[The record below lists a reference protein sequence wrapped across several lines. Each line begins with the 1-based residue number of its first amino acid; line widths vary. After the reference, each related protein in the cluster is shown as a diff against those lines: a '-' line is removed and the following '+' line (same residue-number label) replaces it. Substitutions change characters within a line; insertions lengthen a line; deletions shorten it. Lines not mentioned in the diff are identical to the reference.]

1 MADIN
6 ELKYT
11 YSLRI
16 ADNAWI
22 LSHRLSEWCSN
33 GPFLE
38 EDLALTNIALDLI
51 GRAQAFYNYA
61 AEIEGKGRTADDLAY
76 RRNERQYYNNLLVEM
91 PNGSFADTISR
102 QFYVSVFEY
111 YFFMSLQNSKDET
124 FAALASKTLKEV
136 KYHMT
141 HAADWMVRLGDGTKE
156 SHNKMQQAVDELWMY
171 TGELFEADE
180 TDSMLSE
187 QAIGVD
193 TLSLQSLWETH
204 ISDVLE
210 EATLKVPTAEYMQT
224 GGRQGIHTEQLG
236 HMLGEMQ
243 YLQRAYPDAKW

>member
-6 ELKYT
+6 QVKYT

-61 AEIEGKGRTADDLAY
+61 AELEGKGKTADDLAY

-91 PNGSFADTISR
+91 PNGNFADTIAR
-102 QFYVSVFEY
+102 QWYISVYEY

-124 FAALASKTLKEV
+124 FAALAAKTLKEV
-136 KYHMT
+136 KYHMA
-141 HAADWMVRLGDGTKE
+141 HATYWVVRLGDGTEE
-156 SHNKMQQAVDELWMY
+156 SHNKIQQAIDSLWMY

-180 TDSMLSE
+180 TDNLLSE
-187 QAIGVD
+187 QGIGVNSQ
-193 TLSLQSLWETH
+193 SLQSLWETH
-204 ISDVLE
+204 ISEVLE
-210 EATLKVPTAEYMQT
+210 EATLKVPEAGYMQT
-224 GGRQGIHTEQLG
+224 GGRQGIHTEHLG

>member
-11 YSLRI
+11 YSLRL

-61 AEIEGKGRTADDLAY
+61 AELEGKGRTADDWAY
-76 RRNERQYYNNLLVEM
+76 RRNERQYYNNLLAEM
-91 PNGSFADTISR
+91 PNGNFADTIAR
-102 QFYVSVFEY
+102 QLFMSVYEY

-124 FAALASKTLKEV
+124 FAALAAKTLKEV
-136 KYHMT
+136 KYHIV
-141 HAADWMVRLGDGTKE
+141 HAADWVVRLGDGTAE
-156 SHNKMQQAVDELWMY
+156 SHNKIQQAINGLWMY
-171 TGELFEADE
+171 TGELFDTDE
-180 TDSMLSE
+180 TDIMLSE
-187 QAIGVD
+187 QGIGVD
-193 TLSLQSLWETH
+193 NQSLQTLWETH
-204 ISDVLE
+204 ISEVLE
-210 EATLKVPTAEYMQT
+210 EATLKIPEAEYMQT
-224 GGRQGIHTEQLG
+224 GGRQGIHTEHLG
-236 HMLGEMQ
+236 RMLGEMQ

>member
-11 YSLRI
+11 YSLRL

-61 AEIEGKGRTADDLAY
+61 AELEGKGRTADDLAY
-76 RRNERQYYNNLLVEM
+76 RRNERQYYNNLLAEM
-91 PNGSFADTISR
+91 PNGNFADTIAR
-102 QFYVSVFEY
+102 QLFMSVYEY

-124 FAALASKTLKEV
+124 FAALAAKTLKEV
-136 KYHMT
+136 KYHIV
-141 HAADWMVRLGDGTKE
+141 HAADWVVRLGDGTEE
-156 SHNKMQQAVDELWMY
+156 SHDKIQQAINGLWMY
-171 TGELFEADE
+171 TGELFDTDE
-180 TDSMLSE
+180 TDIMLSE
-187 QAIGVD
+187 QGIGVD
-193 TLSLQSLWETH
+193 SQSLQTLWETH
-204 ISDVLE
+204 ISEVLE
-210 EATLKVPTAEYMQT
+210 EATLKIPEAEYMQT
-224 GGRQGIHTEQLG
+224 GGRQGIHTEHLG
-236 HMLGEMQ
+236 RMLGEMQ

>member
-11 YSLRI
+11 YSLRM

-61 AEIEGKGRTADDLAY
+61 AELEGKGRTADDLAY
-76 RRNERQYYNNLLVEM
+76 RRNERQYYNNLLVEI
-91 PNGSFADTISR
+91 PNGNFADTIAR
-102 QFYVSVFEY
+102 QLYISVYEY

-124 FAALASKTLKEV
+124 FAALAAKTLKEV
-136 KYHMT
+136 KYHMA
-141 HAADWMVRLGDGTKE
+141 HAADWVVRLGDGTEE
-156 SHNKMQQAVDELWMY
+156 SHTKMQHAVDTLWMY
-171 TGELFEADE
+171 TGELFDTDE
-180 TDSMLSE
+180 TDTMLSE
-187 QAIGVD
+187 QGIGVD
-193 TLSLQSLWETH
+193 SQSLQPLWETH
-204 ISDVLE
+204 INEVLE
-210 EATLKVPTAEYMQT
+210 EATLKKPEAEYMQT
-224 GGRQGIHTEQLG
+224 GGRQGIHTEHLG

>member
-6 ELKYT
+6 QLKYT
-11 YSLRI
+11 YSLRL
-16 ADNAWI
+16 ADNAWV

-61 AEIEGKGRTADDLAY
+61 AELEGKGKTADDLAY
-76 RRNERQYYNNLLVEM
+76 RRNERQYYNNLLAEM
-91 PNGSFADTISR
+91 PNGNFADTIAR
-102 QFYVSVFEY
+102 QLFMSVYEY

-124 FAALASKTLKEV
+124 FAALAAKTLKEI
-136 KYHMT
+136 KYHMA
-141 HAADWMVRLGDGTKE
+141 HAADWVVRLGDGTEE
-156 SHNKMQQAVDELWMY
+156 SRKKMQQAIDNLWMY
-171 TGELFEADE
+171 TGELFD
-180 TDSMLSE
+180 TDDTDNLLSE
-187 QAIGVD
+187 QSIGVD
-193 TLSLQSLWETH
+193 SQSLQTLWETH
-204 ISDVLE
+204 ISEVLE
-210 EATLKVPTAEYMQT
+210 EATLKIPEAEYMQT
-224 GGRQGIHTEQLG
+224 GGRQGIHTEHLG

>member
-11 YSLRI
+11 YSLRL
-16 ADNAWI
+16 ADNAWV

-61 AEIEGKGRTADDLAY
+61 AELEGKGRTADDLAY
-76 RRNERQYYNNLLVEM
+76 RRNERQYYNNLLAEM
-91 PNGSFADTISR
+91 PNGNFADTIAR
-102 QFYVSVFEY
+102 QLFMSVYEY

-124 FAALASKTLKEV
+124 FAALAAKTLKEV
-136 KYHMT
+136 KYHMA
-141 HAADWMVRLGDGTKE
+141 HAADWVVRLGDGTEE
-156 SHNKMQQAVDELWMY
+156 SHNKMQQAIDELWMY

-180 TDSMLSE
+180 TDNLLSE
-187 QAIGVD
+187 QSIGVD

-204 ISDVLE
+204 ISEVLE
-210 EATLKVPTAEYMQT
+210 EATLKIPEAEYMQT
-224 GGRQGIHTEQLG
+224 GGRQGIHTEYLG

>member
-11 YSLRI
+11 YSLRL
-16 ADNAWI
+16 ADNAWV
-22 LSHRLSEWCSN
+22 LSHGLSEWCSN

-61 AEIEGKGRTADDLAY
+61 AELEGKGWTADDLAY
-76 RRNERQYYNNLLVEM
+76 RRNERQYYNNLLAEM
-91 PNGSFADTISR
+91 PNGNFADTIAR
-102 QFYVSVFEY
+102 QLFMSVYEY

-124 FAALASKTLKEV
+124 FAALAAKTLKEV
-136 KYHMT
+136 KYHMA
-141 HAADWMVRLGDGTKE
+141 HAADWVVRLGDGTAE
-156 SHNKMQQAVDELWMY
+156 SHNKMQQAIDELWMY

-180 TDSMLSE
+180 TDNLLSE
-187 QAIGVD
+187 QSIGVD

-204 ISDVLE
+204 ISEVLE
-210 EATLKVPTAEYMQT
+210 EATLKIPEAEYMQT
-224 GGRQGIHTEQLG
+224 GGRQGIHTEYLG

>member
-1 MADIN
+1 MVNIH

-11 YSLRI
+11 YSLRM

-22 LSHRLSEWCSN
+22 LSHRLSELCSN

-61 AEIEGKGRTADDLAY
+61 AELEGKGKTADDLAY

-91 PNGSFADTISR
+91 PNGNFADTVAR
-102 QFYVSVFEY
+102 QLYTSVYEY

-124 FAALASKTLKEV
+124 FAALAAKTLKEV

-141 HAADWMVRLGDGTKE
+141 HAADWVVRLGDGTEE
-156 SHNKMQQAVDELWMY
+156 SHMKMQQAIDNLWMY
-171 TGELFEADE
+171 TGELFEEDE
-180 TDSMLSE
+180 TDNILSE
-187 QAIGVD
+187 QSIGVD
-193 TLSLQSLWETH
+193 NPSLHSLWETH
-204 ISDVLE
+204 IKNVLE
-210 EATLKVPTAEYMQT
+210 EAKLNLPAADYMQT
-224 GGRQGIHTEQLG
+224 GGRKGVHTEYLG